1 MKKFKVA
8 VQWMMTATIEVE
20 AEDIEDAID
29 IAADADLP
37 AGEFL
42 EDSFEVCDEMTF
54 ELNGMTYPDDEDS
67 DSDNDDEDD

>member
-37 AGEFL
+37 EGEFL
-42 EDSFEVCDEMTF
+42 EDSFEVCDEMTH
-54 ELNGMTYPDDEDS
+54 ELNADDE